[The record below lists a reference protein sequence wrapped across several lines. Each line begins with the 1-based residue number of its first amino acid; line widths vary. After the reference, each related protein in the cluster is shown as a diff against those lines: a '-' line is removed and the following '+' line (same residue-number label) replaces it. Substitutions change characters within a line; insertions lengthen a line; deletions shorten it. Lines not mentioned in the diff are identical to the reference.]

1 MKKQAIIISVLI
13 AVVLIAMFFPWGY
26 MGRWANGPGETP
38 QHYYQFESY
47 IGALFTGS
55 LYLGISFLLALAA
68 FVFSFFS
75 GKKRICRI
83 LCGLL
88 LLGSAGLCLY
98 QGIEDGFDRFTAL
111 TWGIFGALV
120 LLGLWTLFFIKTER
134 NARPNNYSKRT

>member
-1 MKKQAIIISVLI
+1 MKKRAIILSVLI
-13 AVVLIAMFFPWGY
+13 ALVLIAMFLPWTY

-38 QHYYQFESY
+38 SYHYQFESF

-55 LYLGISFLLALAA
+55 LYLGLSFILALAA

-75 GKKRICRI
+75 GKKLVCRI

-98 QGIEDGFDRFTAL
+98 EGIWGGFDCFTVL
-111 TWGIFGALV
+111 TWCIFGSLV
-120 LLGLWTLFFIKTER
+120 LLGLWTLLFFKH
-134 NARPNNYSKRT
+134 NAKQDA